1 MLHAP
6 WNNRIRNFSGFFKDA
21 WGLFAARCLLF
32 STTRPE
38 QFSKQSGRAEKKRD
52 ASLSVCMFILDTL
65 CDCKRD
71 IDVYDEYFYT
81 KTNFSVQLQSVS
93 TRVRLSN

>member
-71 IDVYDEYFYT
+71 IDVYINTFKKSEMIYT
-81 KTNFSVQLQSVS
+81 ANHLPQPQPQTV
-93 TRVRLSN
+93 